1 MGETLKMALMDIKN
15 REAVHSKKKFPKEQL
30 WGIKGIKDD
39 LTKSI
44 AFSFLLINCFSYQRP
59 GKDLERPSSTRLEA
73 RVPSHDS
80 RAMTSSPSP
89 LAWRPD
95 FPGAP
100 REAH

>member
-44 AFSFLLINCFSYQRP
+44 AFSFLLINCFSYQR
-59 GKDLERPSSTRLEA
+59 GDTFM
-73 RVPSHDS
+73 
-80 RAMTSSPSP
+80 MT
-89 LAWRPD
+89 LAFVCWQFQLSAQTEED
-95 FPGAP
+95 NKIVGL
-100 REAH
+100 